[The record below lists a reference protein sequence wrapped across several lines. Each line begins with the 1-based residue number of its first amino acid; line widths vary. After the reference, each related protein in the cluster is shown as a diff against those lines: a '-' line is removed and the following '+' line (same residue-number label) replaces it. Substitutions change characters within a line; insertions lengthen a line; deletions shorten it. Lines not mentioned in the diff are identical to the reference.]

1 MNETVTT
8 EQLVQL
14 LDGELTGDTL
24 AQVQQQLAANPAI
37 QEEYEQLKA
46 ARQAIRLHGVS
57 QKLKGLHQE
66 MMQELTP
73 VLPAGE
79 APVVRLFRPLL
90 RIAAI
95 VVLLA
100 GATIVYQYY
109 AVNPASVFDSQYNA
123 YAIPAARSIKGPAA
137 LAEAFEQKNYQQV
150 ISLYKSLAAPGAEE
164 SFLAGNAYLQLN
176 QATESV
182 KAFEEVLTI
191 NARDHSFIYA
201 DETDYYLALAYLKTG
216 AIREALERFEKI
228 EKDPSHPYHQAIGRS
243 LRWKLWLLRKKTF

>member
-14 LDGELTGDTL
+14 LDGELTGDKL
-24 AQVQQQLAANPAI
+24 EYVQQQLDANAAFR
-37 QEEYEQLKA
+37 EEYEQLKA
-46 ARQAIRLHGVS
+46 ARQAVLLHGVS

-73 VLPAGE
+73 ALPARK
-79 APVVRLFRPLL
+79 APVVGMFRPLL

-95 VVLLA
+95 LVLLA
-100 GATIVYQYY
+100 GAAIVYLYY
-109 AVNPASVFDSQYNA
+109 AVNPASVFDSQYSA
-123 YAIPAARSIKGPAA
+123 YSIPAARSTNAPAP

-150 ISLYKSLAAPGAEE
+150 ISTYKGLAAPGAEE
-164 SFLAGNAYLQLN
+164 SFLAGSAYLQLN
-176 QATESV
+176 QAQEAV
-182 KAFEEVLTI
+182 KAFESVLAI

-216 AIREALERFEKI
+216 AIPQALERFEKI
-228 EKDPSHPYHQAIGRS
+228 EKDPSHPYHEAIGRS